1 MNDRLGGN
9 KVKFDQ
15 MLKQAAQLEDSIVA
29 IASAD
34 DEEVMDA
41 VALAIEHDLARF
53 HLFGDAT
60 RIQKMTHDRG
70 LLESKIVITHTATA
84 QEAAERAAYAVRKG
98 DASVLMKGLVPTAT
112 FMKAVLN
119 KETGLRSGNVL
130 SHVAL
135 FEVPGRDSAIG
146 LTDAAIH
153 IAPTLEDKVHIIE
166 NGVSALRAIGYTLP
180 KVAVLAAVEVV
191 NPTMQATIDAALLT
205 QMNRRGQIKDCL
217 VDGPLALDNAVNL
230 EAAKQKGLTGDVAG
244 AADLL
249 VVPQIEV
256 GNVIY
261 KSLMYFAHASVAA
274 ILVGAKAPVVLTSRA
289 DTAEAKLYSL
299 AFALLNA
306 QQTKKIKQTI

>member
-1 MNDRLGGN
+1 MR
-9 KVKFDQ
+9 FDVMVQ
-15 MLKQAAQLEDSIVA
+15 QAARLEDSVVA

-41 VALAIEHDLARF
+41 VSLAIENELARF

-60 RIQKMTHDRG
+60 RIQQMIHDRR
-70 LLESKIVITHTATA
+70 LDESQFVITHTATA

-98 DASVLMKGLVPTAT
+98 DADVLMKGLVPTAT

-135 FEVPGRDSAIG
+135 FEVPGRDTAIG

-166 NGVSALRAIGYTLP
+166 NGVTALRAIGYTLP

-217 VDGPLALDNAVNL
+217 IDGPLALDNAVNL

-306 QQTKKIKQTI
+306 QPTKKIKQTI

>member
-1 MNDRLGGN
+1 MR
-9 KVKFDQ
+9 FDVMVQ
-15 MLKQAAQLEDSIVA
+15 QAARLEDSVVA

-41 VALAIEHDLARF
+41 VSLAIENELARF

-60 RIQKMTHDRG
+60 RIQKMIHDRR
-70 LLESKIVITHTATA
+70 LDESQFVITHTATA

-98 DASVLMKGLVPTAT
+98 DADVLMKGLVPTAT

-135 FEVPGRDSAIG
+135 FEVPGRDTAIG

-166 NGVSALRAIGYTLP
+166 NGVTALRAIGYTLP

-217 VDGPLALDNAVNL
+217 IDGPLALDNAVNL

-306 QQTKKIKQTI
+306 QPTKKIKQTI

>member
-1 MNDRLGGN
+1 M
-9 KVKFDQ
+9 VQ
-15 MLKQAAQLEDSIVA
+15 QAAGLEDAVVA

-41 VALAIEHDLARF
+41 VSLAIENDLARF

-60 RIQKMTHDRG
+60 RIQKMIHDRQ
-70 LLESKIVITHTATA
+70 LSESQFVITHTATA

-98 DASVLMKGLVPTAT
+98 DADVLMKGLVPTAT

-119 KETGLRSGNVL
+119 KETGLRSGKVL

-135 FEVPGRDSAIG
+135 FEVPGRETAIG

-166 NGVSALRAIGYTLP
+166 NGVTALRAVGYSLP

-191 NPTMQATIDAALLT
+191 NPTMPATIDAALLT

-261 KSLMYFAHASVAA
+261 KSLMYFAQASVAA

-306 QQTKKIKQTI
+306 QPTKKIKQTI

>member
-1 MNDRLGGN
+1 M
-9 KVKFDQ
+9 KFDQ

-60 RIQKMTHDRG
+60 RIQKMIHARG
-70 LLESKIVITHTATA
+70 LSESQFVITHTATA

-119 KETGLRSGNVL
+119 KEMGLRSGNVL

-135 FEVPGRDSAIG
+135 FEVPGRESAIG

-230 EAAKQKGLTGDVAG
+230 DAAKQKGLTGDVAG

>member
-1 MNDRLGGN
+1 M
-9 KVKFDQ
+9 KFDQ
-15 MLKQAAQLEDSIVA
+15 MLKQAAELEDSIVA

-60 RIQKMTHDRG
+60 RIQQMIHARG
-70 LLESKIVITHTATA
+70 LSESQFVITHTATA

-119 KETGLRSGNVL
+119 KEMGLRSGNVL

-135 FEVPGRDSAIG
+135 FEVPGRESAIG

-205 QMNRRGQIKDCL
+205 QMNRRGQIKGCL

-230 EAAKQKGLTGDVAG
+230 DAAKQKGLTGDVAG

>member
-1 MNDRLGGN
+1 M
-9 KVKFDQ
+9 VQ
-15 MLKQAAQLEDSIVA
+15 QAADLEDAVVA

-41 VALAIEHDLARF
+41 VALAIENDLARF

-60 RIQKMTHDRG
+60 RIQKMIHDRQ
-70 LLESKIVITHTATA
+70 LSEAQFVITHTATA

-98 DASVLMKGLVPTAT
+98 DADVLMKGLVPTAT

-135 FEVPGRDSAIG
+135 FEVPGRETAIG
-146 LTDAAIH
+146 LTDAALH

-166 NGVSALRAIGYTLP
+166 NGVTALRAVGYSLP

-191 NPTMQATIDAALLT
+191 NPTMPATIDAALLT

-306 QQTKKIKQTI
+306 QPTKKIKQTI

>member
-1 MNDRLGGN
+1 M
-9 KVKFDQ
+9 KFDQ

-60 RIQKMTHDRG
+60 RIQQMIHARG
-70 LLESKIVITHTATA
+70 LSESQFVITHTATA

-119 KETGLRSGNVL
+119 KEMGLRSGNVL

-135 FEVPGRDSAIG
+135 FEVPGRESAIG

-180 KVAVLAAVEVV
+180 KVAVLEAVEVV

-217 VDGPLALDNAVNL
+217 VDGPLGLDNAVNL
-230 EAAKQKGLTGDVAG
+230 DAAKQKGLTGDVAG

>member
-1 MNDRLGGN
+1 MR
-9 KVKFDQ
+9 FEQ
-15 MLKQAAQLEDSIVA
+15 MVQQAAGLEDAVVA

-41 VALAIEHDLARF
+41 VSLAIENDLARF

-60 RIQKMTHDRG
+60 RIQKMIHDRQ
-70 LLESKIVITHTATA
+70 LSESQFVITHTATA

-98 DASVLMKGLVPTAT
+98 DADVLMKGLVPTAT

-119 KETGLRSGNVL
+119 KETGLRSGKVL

-135 FEVPGRDSAIG
+135 FEVPGRETAIG

-166 NGVSALRAIGYTLP
+166 NGVTALRAVGYSLP

-191 NPTMQATIDAALLT
+191 NPTMPATIDAALLT

-261 KSLMYFAHASVAA
+261 KSLMYFAQASVAA

-306 QQTKKIKQTI
+306 QPTKKIKQTI

>member
-1 MNDRLGGN
+1 M
-9 KVKFDQ
+9 KFDQ
-15 MLKQAAQLEDSIVA
+15 MLKQAAQLEGSIVA

-60 RIQKMTHDRG
+60 RIQKMIHDRG

>member
-1 MNDRLGGN
+1 MR
-9 KVKFDQ
+9 FEQ
-15 MLKQAAQLEDSIVA
+15 MVQQAAGLEDAVVA

-41 VALAIEHDLARF
+41 VSLAIENDLARF

-60 RIQKMTHDRG
+60 RIQKMIHDRQ
-70 LLESKIVITHTATA
+70 LRESQFVITHTATA

-98 DASVLMKGLVPTAT
+98 DADVLMKGLVPTAT

-135 FEVPGRDSAIG
+135 FEVPGRETAIG

-166 NGVSALRAIGYTLP
+166 NGVTALRAVGYSLP

-261 KSLMYFAHASVAA
+261 KSLMYFAQASVAA

-306 QQTKKIKQTI
+306 QPTKKVKQTI

>member
-1 MNDRLGGN
+1 MR
-9 KVKFDQ
+9 FEQ
-15 MLKQAAQLEDSIVA
+15 MVQQAAGLEDAVVA

-41 VALAIEHDLARF
+41 VSLAIENNLARF

-60 RIQKMTHDRG
+60 RIQKMIHDRQ
-70 LLESKIVITHTATA
+70 LRESQFVITHTATA

-98 DASVLMKGLVPTAT
+98 DADVLMKGLVPTAT

-135 FEVPGRDSAIG
+135 FEVPGRETAIG

-166 NGVSALRAIGYTLP
+166 NGVTALRAVGYSLP

-261 KSLMYFAHASVAA
+261 KSLMYFAQASVAA

-306 QQTKKIKQTI
+306 QPTKKVKQTI

>member
-1 MNDRLGGN
+1 M
-9 KVKFDQ
+9 VQ
-15 MLKQAAQLEDSIVA
+15 QAAGLEDAVVA

-41 VALAIEHDLARF
+41 VSLAIENDLARF

-60 RIQKMTHDRG
+60 RIQKMIHDRQ
-70 LLESKIVITHTATA
+70 LSESQFVITHTATA

-98 DASVLMKGLVPTAT
+98 DADVLMKGLVPTAT

-119 KETGLRSGNVL
+119 KETGLRSGKVL

-135 FEVPGRDSAIG
+135 FEVPGRETAIG

-166 NGVSALRAIGYTLP
+166 NGVTALRAVGYSFP

-191 NPTMQATIDAALLT
+191 NPTMPATIDAALLT

-230 EAAKQKGLTGDVAG
+230 EAAKQKGLAGDVAG

-261 KSLMYFAHASVAA
+261 KSLMYFAQASVAA

-306 QQTKKIKQTI
+306 QPTKKIKQTI

>member
-1 MNDRLGGN
+1 MR
-9 KVKFDQ
+9 FEQ
-15 MLKQAAQLEDSIVA
+15 MVQQAAGLEDAVVA

-41 VALAIEHDLARF
+41 VSLAIENDLARF

-60 RIQKMTHDRG
+60 RIQKMIHDRQ
-70 LLESKIVITHTATA
+70 LSESQFVITHTATA

-98 DASVLMKGLVPTAT
+98 DADVLMKGLVPTAT

-119 KETGLRSGNVL
+119 KETGLRSGKVL

-135 FEVPGRDSAIG
+135 FEVPGRETAIG

-166 NGVSALRAIGYTLP
+166 NGVTALRAVGYSFP

-191 NPTMQATIDAALLT
+191 NPTMPATIDAALLT

-230 EAAKQKGLTGDVAG
+230 EAAKQKGLAGDVAG

-261 KSLMYFAHASVAA
+261 KSLMYFAQASVAA

-306 QQTKKIKQTI
+306 QPTKKIKQTI

>member
-1 MNDRLGGN
+1 M
-9 KVKFDQ
+9 VQ
-15 MLKQAAQLEDSIVA
+15 QAARLEDSVVA

-41 VALAIEHDLARF
+41 VSLAIENELARF

-60 RIQKMTHDRG
+60 RIQQMIHDRR
-70 LLESKIVITHTATA
+70 LDESQFVITHTATA

-98 DASVLMKGLVPTAT
+98 DADVLMKGLVPTAT

-135 FEVPGRDSAIG
+135 FEVPGRDTAIG

-166 NGVSALRAIGYTLP
+166 NGVTALRAIGYTLP

-217 VDGPLALDNAVNL
+217 IDGPLALDNAVNL

-261 KSLMYFAHASVAA
+261 KSLMYFAQASVAA
-274 ILVGAKAPVVLTSRA
+274 ILIGAKAPVVLTSRA

-306 QQTKKIKQTI
+306 QPTKKIKQTI

>member
-1 MNDRLGGN
+1 M
-9 KVKFDQ
+9 VQ
-15 MLKQAAQLEDSIVA
+15 QAAGLEDAVVA

-41 VALAIEHDLARF
+41 VSLAIENDLARF

-60 RIQKMTHDRG
+60 RIQKMIHDRQ
-70 LLESKIVITHTATA
+70 LSESQFVITHTATA

-98 DASVLMKGLVPTAT
+98 DADVLMKGLVPTAT

-119 KETGLRSGNVL
+119 KETGLRSGKVL

-135 FEVPGRDSAIG
+135 FEVPGRETAIG

-166 NGVSALRAIGYTLP
+166 NGVTALRAVGYSFP

-191 NPTMQATIDAALLT
+191 NPTMPATIDAALLT

-261 KSLMYFAHASVAA
+261 KSLMYFAQASVAA

-306 QQTKKIKQTI
+306 QPTKKIKQTI

>member
-1 MNDRLGGN
+1 MR
-9 KVKFDQ
+9 FEQ
-15 MLKQAAQLEDSIVA
+15 MIQQAAQLEDAVVA

-34 DEEVMDA
+34 DAEVMDA
-41 VALAIEHDLARF
+41 VALAMENDLARF

-60 RIQKMTHDRG
+60 RIQKMIQERC
-70 LLESKIVITHTATA
+70 LSESQFVITHTATP

-98 DASVLMKGLVPTAT
+98 DADVLMKGLVPTAT

-119 KETGLRSGNVL
+119 KEMGLRSGNVL

-135 FEVPGRDSAIG
+135 FEVPGRETAIG

-166 NGVSALRAIGYTLP
+166 NGVTALRAIGYTLP

-230 EAAKQKGLTGDVAG
+230 QAAKQKGLTGDVAG

-261 KSLMYFAHASVAA
+261 KSLMYFAQASVAA

-306 QQTKKIKQTI
+306 QPTKRVKQTI

>member
-1 MNDRLGGN
+1 M
-9 KVKFDQ
+9 KFDQ

-60 RIQKMTHDRG
+60 RIQQMIHARG
-70 LLESKIVITHTATA
+70 LSESQFVITHTATA

-119 KETGLRSGNVL
+119 KEMGLRSGNVL

-135 FEVPGRDSAIG
+135 FEVAGRESAIG

-230 EAAKQKGLTGDVAG
+230 DAAKQKGLTGDVAG

>member
-1 MNDRLGGN
+1 M
-9 KVKFDQ
+9 KFDQ

-60 RIQKMTHDRG
+60 RIQQMIHARG
-70 LLESKIVITHTATA
+70 LSESQFVITHTATA

-112 FMKAVLN
+112 FMKAILN
-119 KETGLRSGNVL
+119 KEMGLRSGNVL

-135 FEVPGRDSAIG
+135 FEVPGRESAIG

-230 EAAKQKGLTGDVAG
+230 DAAKQKGLTGDVAG

>member
-1 MNDRLGGN
+1 MR
-9 KVKFDQ
+9 FEQ
-15 MLKQAAQLEDSIVA
+15 MVQQAADLEDAVVA

-41 VALAIEHDLARF
+41 VALAIENDLARF

-60 RIQKMTHDRG
+60 RIQKMIHERQ
-70 LLESKIVITHTATA
+70 LSEAQFVITHTATA

-98 DASVLMKGLVPTAT
+98 DADVLMKGLVPTAT

-135 FEVPGRDSAIG
+135 FEVPGRETAIG

-166 NGVSALRAIGYTLP
+166 NGVTALRAVGYSLP

-306 QQTKKIKQTI
+306 QPIKKIKQTI

>member
-1 MNDRLGGN
+1 MI
-9 KVKFDQ
+9 Q
-15 MLKQAAQLEDSIVA
+15 QAAQLEDAVVA

-34 DEEVMDA
+34 DAEVMDA
-41 VALAIEHDLARF
+41 VALAMENDLARF

-60 RIQKMTHDRG
+60 RIQKMIQERR
-70 LLESKIVITHTATA
+70 LSESQFVITHTATP

-98 DASVLMKGLVPTAT
+98 DADVLMKGLVPTAT

-119 KETGLRSGNVL
+119 KEMGLRSGNVL

-135 FEVPGRDSAIG
+135 FEVPGRETAIG

-166 NGVSALRAIGYTLP
+166 NGVTALRAIGYTLP

-230 EAAKQKGLTGDVAG
+230 QAAKQKGLTGDVAG

-261 KSLMYFAHASVAA
+261 KSLMYFAQASVAA

-306 QQTKKIKQTI
+306 QPTKRVKQTI

>member
-1 MNDRLGGN
+1 MR
-9 KVKFDQ
+9 FDQ
-15 MLKQAAQLEDSIVA
+15 MVRQAARLEDSVVA

-41 VALAIEHDLARF
+41 VSLAIENELARF

-60 RIQKMTHDRG
+60 RIQKMIHDRK
-70 LLESKIVITHTATA
+70 LSESQFVITHTATA

-98 DASVLMKGLVPTAT
+98 DADVLMKGLVPTAT

-135 FEVPGRDSAIG
+135 FEVPGRETAIG

-166 NGVSALRAIGYTLP
+166 NGVTALRAIGYTLP

-261 KSLMYFAHASVAA
+261 KSLMYFAQASVAA

-306 QQTKKIKQTI
+306 QPTKKLTQTI

>member
-1 MNDRLGGN
+1 M
-9 KVKFDQ
+9 KFDQ

-60 RIQKMTHDRG
+60 RIQQMIHDRG

>member
-1 MNDRLGGN
+1 M
-9 KVKFDQ
+9 
-15 MLKQAAQLEDSIVA
+15 
-29 IASAD
+29 
-34 DEEVMDA
+34 
-41 VALAIEHDLARF
+41 
-53 HLFGDAT
+53 
-60 RIQKMTHDRG
+60 
-70 LLESKIVITHTATA
+70 
-84 QEAAERAAYAVRKG
+84 
-98 DASVLMKGLVPTAT
+98 
-112 FMKAVLN
+112 
-119 KETGLRSGNVL
+119 
-130 SHVAL
+130 
-135 FEVPGRDSAIG
+135 
-146 LTDAAIH
+146 
-153 IAPTLEDKVHIIE
+153 
-166 NGVSALRAIGYTLP
+166 P

-191 NPTMQATIDAALLT
+191 NPTMPATIDAALLT

-261 KSLMYFAHASVAA
+261 KSLMYFAQASVAA

-306 QQTKKIKQTI
+306 QPTKKIKQTI

>member
-1 MNDRLGGN
+1 M
-9 KVKFDQ
+9 KFDQ

>member
-1 MNDRLGGN
+1 MR
-9 KVKFDQ
+9 FDVMVQ
-15 MLKQAAQLEDSIVA
+15 QAARLQDSVVA

-41 VALAIEHDLARF
+41 VSLAIENELARF

-60 RIQKMTHDRG
+60 RIQKMIHDRR
-70 LLESKIVITHTATA
+70 LDESQFVITHTATA

-98 DASVLMKGLVPTAT
+98 DADVLMKGLVPTAT

-135 FEVPGRDSAIG
+135 FEVPGRDTAIG

-166 NGVSALRAIGYTLP
+166 NGVTALRAIGYTLP

-217 VDGPLALDNAVNL
+217 IDGPLALDNAVNL

-306 QQTKKIKQTI
+306 QPTKKIKQTI

>member
-1 MNDRLGGN
+1 MR
-9 KVKFDQ
+9 FEQ
-15 MLKQAAQLEDSIVA
+15 MVQQAADLEDAVVA

-41 VALAIEHDLARF
+41 VALAIENDLARF

-60 RIQKMTHDRG
+60 RIQKMIHDRQ
-70 LLESKIVITHTATA
+70 LSEAQFVITHTATA

-98 DASVLMKGLVPTAT
+98 DADVLMKGLVPTAT

-135 FEVPGRDSAIG
+135 FEVPGRETAIG

-166 NGVSALRAIGYTLP
+166 NGVTALRAVGYSLP

-191 NPTMQATIDAALLT
+191 NPTMPATIDAALLT

-306 QQTKKIKQTI
+306 QPTKKIKQTI

>member
-1 MNDRLGGN
+1 M
-9 KVKFDQ
+9 KFDQ

-60 RIQKMTHDRG
+60 RIQQMIHARG
-70 LLESKIVITHTATA
+70 LSESQFVITHTATA

-119 KETGLRSGNVL
+119 KEMGLRSGNVL

-135 FEVPGRDSAIG
+135 FEVAGRESAIG

-166 NGVSALRAIGYTLP
+166 NGVSALRAIGYILP

-230 EAAKQKGLTGDVAG
+230 DAAKQKGLTGDVAG

>member
-1 MNDRLGGN
+1 M
-9 KVKFDQ
+9 VQ
-15 MLKQAAQLEDSIVA
+15 QAARLQDSVVA

-41 VALAIEHDLARF
+41 VSLAIENELARF

-60 RIQKMTHDRG
+60 RIQKMIHDRR
-70 LLESKIVITHTATA
+70 LDESQFVITHTATA

-98 DASVLMKGLVPTAT
+98 DADVLMKGLVPTAT

-135 FEVPGRDSAIG
+135 FEVPGRDTAIG

-166 NGVSALRAIGYTLP
+166 NGVTALRAIGYTLP

-217 VDGPLALDNAVNL
+217 IDGPLALDNAVNL

-306 QQTKKIKQTI
+306 QPTKKIKQTI

>member
-1 MNDRLGGN
+1 MI
-9 KVKFDQ
+9 Q
-15 MLKQAAQLEDSIVA
+15 QAAQLEDAVVA

-34 DEEVMDA
+34 DAEVMDA
-41 VALAIEHDLARF
+41 VALAMENDLARF

-60 RIQKMTHDRG
+60 RIQKMIQERC
-70 LLESKIVITHTATA
+70 LSESQFVITHTATP

-98 DASVLMKGLVPTAT
+98 DADVLMKGLVPTAT

-119 KETGLRSGNVL
+119 KEMGLRSGNVL

-135 FEVPGRDSAIG
+135 FEVPGRETAIG

-166 NGVSALRAIGYTLP
+166 NGVTALRAIGYTLP

-230 EAAKQKGLTGDVAG
+230 QAAKQKGLTGDVAG

-261 KSLMYFAHASVAA
+261 KSLMYFAQASVAA

-306 QQTKKIKQTI
+306 QPTKRVKQTI

>member
-1 MNDRLGGN
+1 MTGKGGN
-9 KVKFDQ
+9 GLRFEQ
-15 MLKQAAQLEDSIVA
+15 MVQQAADLEDAVVA

-41 VALAIEHDLARF
+41 VALAIENDLARF

-60 RIQKMTHDRG
+60 RIQKMIHDRQ
-70 LLESKIVITHTATA
+70 LSEAQFVITHTATA

-98 DASVLMKGLVPTAT
+98 DADVLMKGLVPTAT

-135 FEVPGRDSAIG
+135 FEVPGRETAIG

-166 NGVSALRAIGYTLP
+166 NGVTALRAVGYSLP

-191 NPTMQATIDAALLT
+191 NPTMPATIDAALLT

-306 QQTKKIKQTI
+306 QPTKKIKQTI

>member
-1 MNDRLGGN
+1 M
-9 KVKFDQ
+9 VQ
-15 MLKQAAQLEDSIVA
+15 QAAGLEDAVVA

-41 VALAIEHDLARF
+41 VSLAIENDLARF

-60 RIQKMTHDRG
+60 RIQKMIHDRQ
-70 LLESKIVITHTATA
+70 LSESQFVITHTATA

-98 DASVLMKGLVPTAT
+98 DADVLMKGLVPTAT

-119 KETGLRSGNVL
+119 KETGLRSGKVL

-135 FEVPGRDSAIG
+135 FEVPGRETAIG

-166 NGVSALRAIGYTLP
+166 NGVTALRAVGYSLP

-191 NPTMQATIDAALLT
+191 NPTMPATIDAALLT

-230 EAAKQKGLTGDVAG
+230 EAAKQKGLAGDVAG

-261 KSLMYFAHASVAA
+261 KSLMYFAQASVAA

-306 QQTKKIKQTI
+306 QPTKKIKQTI

>member
-1 MNDRLGGN
+1 MR
-9 KVKFDQ
+9 FDVMVQ
-15 MLKQAAQLEDSIVA
+15 QAARLQDSVVA

-41 VALAIEHDLARF
+41 VSLAIENELARF

-60 RIQKMTHDRG
+60 RIQKMIHDRR
-70 LLESKIVITHTATA
+70 LDESQFVITHTATA

-98 DASVLMKGLVPTAT
+98 DADVLMKGLVPTAT

-135 FEVPGRDSAIG
+135 FEVPGRETAIG

-166 NGVSALRAIGYTLP
+166 NGVTALRAIGYTLP

-217 VDGPLALDNAVNL
+217 IDGPLALDNAVNL

-306 QQTKKIKQTI
+306 QPTKKIKQTI

>member
-1 MNDRLGGN
+1 M
-9 KVKFDQ
+9 VQ
-15 MLKQAAQLEDSIVA
+15 QAAGLEDAVVA

-41 VALAIEHDLARF
+41 VSLAIENDLARF

-60 RIQKMTHDRG
+60 RIQKMIQDRQ
-70 LLESKIVITHTATA
+70 LSESQFVITHTATA

-98 DASVLMKGLVPTAT
+98 DADVLMKGLVPTAT

-119 KETGLRSGNVL
+119 KETGLRSGKVL

-135 FEVPGRDSAIG
+135 FEVPGRETAIG

-166 NGVSALRAIGYTLP
+166 NGVTALRAVGYSLP

-191 NPTMQATIDAALLT
+191 NPTMPATIDAALLT

-261 KSLMYFAHASVAA
+261 KSLMYFAQASVAA

-306 QQTKKIKQTI
+306 QPTKKIKQTI

>member
-1 MNDRLGGN
+1 M
-9 KVKFDQ
+9 VQ
-15 MLKQAAQLEDSIVA
+15 QAAGLEDAVVA

-41 VALAIEHDLARF
+41 VSLAIENDLARF

-60 RIQKMTHDRG
+60 RIQKMIHDRQ
-70 LLESKIVITHTATA
+70 LSESQFVITHTATA

-98 DASVLMKGLVPTAT
+98 DADVLMKGLVPTAT

-119 KETGLRSGNVL
+119 KETGLRSGKVL

-135 FEVPGRDSAIG
+135 FEVPGRETAIG

-166 NGVSALRAIGYTLP
+166 NGVAALRAVGYSLP

-191 NPTMQATIDAALLT
+191 NPTMPATIDAALLT

-261 KSLMYFAHASVAA
+261 KSLMYFAQASVAA

-306 QQTKKIKQTI
+306 QPTKKIKQTI

>member
-1 MNDRLGGN
+1 MR
-9 KVKFDQ
+9 FEQ
-15 MLKQAAQLEDSIVA
+15 MVQQAAGLEDAVVA

-41 VALAIEHDLARF
+41 VSLAIENDLARF

-60 RIQKMTHDRG
+60 RIQKMIHDRQ
-70 LLESKIVITHTATA
+70 LSESQFVITHTATA

-98 DASVLMKGLVPTAT
+98 DADVLMKGLVPTAT

-119 KETGLRSGNVL
+119 KETGLRSGKVL

-135 FEVPGRDSAIG
+135 FEVPGRETAIG

-166 NGVSALRAIGYTLP
+166 NGVAALRAVGYSLP

-191 NPTMQATIDAALLT
+191 NPTMPATIDAALLT

-261 KSLMYFAHASVAA
+261 KSLMYFAQASVAA

-306 QQTKKIKQTI
+306 QPTKKIKQTI

>member
-1 MNDRLGGN
+1 MR
-9 KVKFDQ
+9 FDQ
-15 MLKQAAQLEDSIVA
+15 MVRQAARLEDSVVA

-41 VALAIEHDLARF
+41 VSLAIENELARF

-60 RIQKMTHDRG
+60 RIQKMIHDRK
-70 LLESKIVITHTATA
+70 LSESQFVITHTATA
-84 QEAAERAAYAVRKG
+84 QEAAERATYAVRKG
-98 DASVLMKGLVPTAT
+98 DADVLMKGLVPTAT

-135 FEVPGRDSAIG
+135 FEVPGRETAIG

-166 NGVSALRAIGYTLP
+166 NGVTALRAIGYTLP

-261 KSLMYFAHASVAA
+261 KSLMYFAQASVAA

-306 QQTKKIKQTI
+306 QPTKKLTQTI

>member
-1 MNDRLGGN
+1 MRF
-9 KVKFDQ
+9 KQ
-15 MLKQAAQLEDSIVA
+15 MVQQAAGLEDAVVA

-41 VALAIEHDLARF
+41 VSLAIENDLARF

-60 RIQKMTHDRG
+60 RIQKMIHDRQ
-70 LLESKIVITHTATA
+70 LSESQFVITHTATA

-98 DASVLMKGLVPTAT
+98 DADVLMKGLVPTAT

-119 KETGLRSGNVL
+119 KETGLRSGKVL

-135 FEVPGRDSAIG
+135 FEVPGRETAIG

-166 NGVSALRAIGYTLP
+166 NGVTALRAVGYSLP

-191 NPTMQATIDAALLT
+191 NPTMPATIDAALLT

-261 KSLMYFAHASVAA
+261 KSLMYFAQASVAA

-306 QQTKKIKQTI
+306 QPTKKIKQTI

>member
-1 MNDRLGGN
+1 MRFSEM
-9 KVKFDQ
+9 VE
-15 MLKQAAQLEDSIVA
+15 QAARLEDSVVA
-29 IASAD
+29 IAAAD

-41 VALAIEHDLARF
+41 VALAIENDLARF

-60 RIQKMTHDRG
+60 RIQQMIQKRA
-70 LLESKIVITHTATA
+70 LRESQFVITHTSTS
-84 QEAAERAAYAVRKG
+84 QEAAERAAHAVRKG

-135 FEVPGRDSAIG
+135 FEVPGRESAIG

-153 IAPTLEDKVHIIE
+153 IQPSLEDKVKIIE
-166 NGVSALRAIGYTLP
+166 NGVSALRALGYGLP

-230 EAAKQKGLTGDVAG
+230 VAAQQKGLTGDVAG
-244 AADLL
+244 QADLL

-274 ILVGAKAPVVLTSRA
+274 ILVGARAPVVLTSRA
-289 DTAEAKLYSL
+289 DTAEAKMYSL

-306 QQTKKIKQTI
+306 QQTKKVKQTT

>member
-1 MNDRLGGN
+1 MR
-9 KVKFDQ
+9 FEQ
-15 MLKQAAQLEDSIVA
+15 MVQQAAGLEDAVVA

-41 VALAIEHDLARF
+41 VSLAIENDLARF

-60 RIQKMTHDRG
+60 RIQKMIQDRQ
-70 LLESKIVITHTATA
+70 LSESQFVITHTATA

-98 DASVLMKGLVPTAT
+98 DADVLMKGLVPTAT

-119 KETGLRSGNVL
+119 KETGLRSGKVL

-135 FEVPGRDSAIG
+135 FEVPGRETAIG

-166 NGVSALRAIGYTLP
+166 NGVTALRAVGYSLP

-191 NPTMQATIDAALLT
+191 NPTMPATIDAALLT

-261 KSLMYFAHASVAA
+261 KSLMYFAQASVAA

-306 QQTKKIKQTI
+306 QPTKKIKQTI